1 MRPLKEGERVRFVA
15 INNFTGEEYEA
26 TGIVICE
33 GVEGKKRGIVDP
45 EEYGEI
51 GEGDFYVVKATGIV
65 ICEGVEGKKRGIV
78 DPEEYGEIGEGDFY
92 VVKGS
97 GYSNILYLVA
107 DYDILEVMSPE
118 EVTND

>member
-1 MRPLKEGERVRFVA
+1 MRRLELSYVKEQ
-15 INNFTGEEYEA
+15 
-26 TGIVICE
+26 
-33 GVEGKKRGIVDP
+33 
-45 EEYGEI
+45 
-51 GEGDFYVVKATGIV
+51 KAF
-65 ICEGVEGKKRGIV
+65 V